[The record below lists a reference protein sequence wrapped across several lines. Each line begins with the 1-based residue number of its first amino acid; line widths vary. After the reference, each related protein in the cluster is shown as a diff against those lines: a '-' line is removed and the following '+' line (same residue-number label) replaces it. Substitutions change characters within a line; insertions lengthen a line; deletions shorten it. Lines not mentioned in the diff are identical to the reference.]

1 MRSMQEDV
9 FPELDYEQ
17 GLGEESEDGQMVSL
31 NRLLEKHRDISLNG
45 LLEKHRDEEVL
56 FTPICISLI
65 PINIVSR
72 INLCLCRC
80 KNRARWKSMAKKMKR
95 SMLYHLNSP
104 FKR

>member
-1 MRSMQEDV
+1 MQEDL
-9 FPELDYEQ
+9 FTELDYEQ

-56 FTPICISLI
+56 FMPLCFLI
-65 PINIVSR
+65 PISTVIVSR
-72 INLCLCRC
+72 INLCFCRC
-80 KNRARWKSMAKKMKR
+80 KNCARWKSMAKKTRR

>member
-1 MRSMQEDV
+1 MRSMQEDL
-9 FPELDYEQ
+9 FTELDYEQ

-45 LLEKHRDEEVL
+45 LLEKHRDEEVI
-56 FTPICISLI
+56 FMPICVFLI
-65 PINIVSR
+65 PISIVSR
-72 INLCLCRC
+72 INLCFCRC

-95 SMLYHLNSP
+95 STLYHLNSP